1 MREVE
6 EWLYESKGDVK
17 NIRILESLLST
28 GLHSLYARYRSTS
41 SLLKPLLPLTRNSH
55 STPLITLLPLKNELD
70 SLSKLLRDV
79 ENTLLETLRED
90 VLGLKDSLGDCKEV
104 DVEETLDDLVQQV
117 EELRLKV
124 DVRREEVRNSE
135 EVLEI
140 ELSLVRNRIL
150 RFELGLGV
158 AEICLGMAAAVTGF
172 FGMNL
177 LSGWEERERTFW
189 TVGGGIVVVMM
200 GMALVLGWK
209 MKLDAMI

>member
-1 MREVE
+1 MSF
-6 EWLYESKGDVK
+6 LIKK
-17 NIRILESLLST
+17 NKNNKTKTLPLKIILTPPPSLLQPYQSLLST

-135 EVLEI
+135 EV
-140 ELSLVRNRIL
+140 
-150 RFELGLGV
+150 
-158 AEICLGMAAAVTGF
+158 
-172 FGMNL
+172 
-177 LSGWEERERTFW
+177 RER
-189 TVGGGIVVVMM
+189 V
-200 GMALVLGWK
+200 
-209 MKLDAMI
+209 